1 MKTGKYKDLQRANI
15 KLAVNLML
23 TNYQLLENVN
33 KASVLARGRSQ
44 EAYTVGVSAVE
55 ALQQVLDYFDSDA
68 KSLKV
73 DTISSEKLAFCVKA
87 FEAAAGRID
96 SFLAYLPADQV
107 AVAQAFIDYEN
118 DLNLR
123 EYAEAS
129 GGSTYLNP
137 KPA

>member
-1 MKTGKYKDLQRANI
+1 MR
-15 KLAVNLML
+15 
-23 TNYQLLENVN
+23 
-33 KASVLARGRSQ
+33 
-44 EAYTVGVSAVE
+44 
-55 ALQQVLDYFDSDA
+55 
-68 KSLKV
+68 
-73 DTISSEKLAFCVKA
+73 
-87 FEAAAGRID
+87 
-96 SFLAYLPADQV
+96 PADQV